1 MFELFN
7 WHFGTYGETNIKR
20 RIESRTIAQIN
31 LYYSKALASFYFLNW
46 LIGLLFISWLNF
58 FGAAGKS
65 ERLIL
70 LAGGGETL
78 YEQCAGKTK
87 LKGDK

>member
-31 LYYSKALASFYFLNW
+31 LYYKKASASFYFLKW
-46 LIGLLFISWLNF
+46 LTGL
-58 FGAAGKS
+58 
-65 ERLIL
+65 
-70 LAGGGETL
+70 
-78 YEQCAGKTK
+78 
-87 LKGDK
+87 